1 MNGDARIIA
10 QKLSDEEK
18 RAICESVHLKNVVLN
33 TSIRE
38 TVETRSDSQEDE
50 S

>member
-1 MNGDARIIA
+1 MNGDARIIP

-18 RAICESVHLKNVVLN
+18 RTICESPRLKNVILN
-33 TSIRE
+33 ASIRE
-38 TVETRSDSQEDE
+38 TVETHSDSQEDE